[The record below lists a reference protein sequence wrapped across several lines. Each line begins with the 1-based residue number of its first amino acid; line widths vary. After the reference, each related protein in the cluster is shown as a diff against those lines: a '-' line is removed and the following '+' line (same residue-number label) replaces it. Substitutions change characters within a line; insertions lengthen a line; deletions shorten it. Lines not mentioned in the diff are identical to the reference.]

1 MWKKVLL
8 NRNRHS
14 KTGPGS
20 YSSVKCGKYSA
31 AWGCA
36 VIFMDTR
43 VWSLPCPRFIHGF
56 FRSKASANRK
66 SSVRI
71 LALPMVKKRREPKSF
86 LSRAKAQMD
95 ASFRGEAL
103 RGFLT
108 FLPKGLLQAQ
118 LLRLF
123 RVLGPAALA
132 AAGAASTVL
141 TAVPGGRDELAVF
154 YLRTRLAKA
163 YSHKKQDGPEAVFA
177 PFSSAGLHLSER
189 HCRTAGWYRVRS
201 GPPGTPLRSR
211 LHRRP
216 VHFPLAMIS
225 SRLSAAS
232 FDKLINGLVQ
242 LLHRCGT
249 AVFYGIY
256 ETVFDMI
263 L

>member
-14 KTGPGS
+14 KTDPGS

-56 FRSKASANRK
+56 FRSKASANRNR
-66 SSVRI
+66 SVRM
-71 LALPMVKKRREPKSF
+71 LALPLVKKRREPKSF

-154 YLRTRLAKA
+154 YLRTRPVKA
-163 YSHKKQDGPEAVFA
+163 YSHKKARWTRSCFRPFFQRWTPPFRA
-177 PFSSAGLHLSER
+177 PLPDSGVVQGAER
-189 HCRTAGWYRVRS
+189 AAWD
-201 GPPGTPLRSR
+201 
-211 LHRRP
+211 
-216 VHFPLAMIS
+216 
-225 SRLSAAS
+225 SAAVPPASTTSAFS
-232 FDKLINGLVQ
+232 FGYDFLPSV
-242 LLHRCGT
+242 CG
-249 AVFYGIY
+249 VI
-256 ETVFDMI
+256 
-263 L
+263 